1 MSACKDRDKLLN
13 GETLPAGHY
22 DRIRLTV
29 NNATLVVNKGG
40 TYPLTIPSAAQTGL
54 KLASGF
60 DVSFT
65 IDFDFRKFV
74 HMTGGPAPVYMLK
87 PVLRLVN
94 NLQVFAISGALA
106 NTSGCTS
113 AVYVCQNAY
122 VTPDDPESATPP
134 LTTAIVGLDSGSGAC
149 KYTAAFLEAG
159 DYTGNHYCC
168 CYVITLK
175 KETGKPIQNDM
186 NHLALHSTRFSKVLE
201 VMLVSSD

>member
-1 MSACKDRDKLLN
+1 MLN

-22 DRIRLTV
+22 DWIRLTV

-40 TYPLTIPSAAQTGL
+40 TYPLAQTGL
-54 KLASGF
+54 KLTSGF
-60 DVSFT
+60 DVSVNGNVSFT
-65 IDFDFRKFV
+65 IEFDFRKSV
-74 HMTGGPAPVYMLK
+74 HMTGGPVPVYMLK

-113 AVYVCQNAY
+113 AVYVYQNAY

-134 LTTAIVGLDSGSGAC
+134 LTTAIVSLDSGSGAC
-149 KYTAAFLEAG
+149 KYTTAFLEAG
-159 DYTGNHYCC
+159 DYTGNHYCY

-175 KETGKPIQNDM
+175 KETGKPIQNNM

-201 VMLVSSD
+201 VIQISSD